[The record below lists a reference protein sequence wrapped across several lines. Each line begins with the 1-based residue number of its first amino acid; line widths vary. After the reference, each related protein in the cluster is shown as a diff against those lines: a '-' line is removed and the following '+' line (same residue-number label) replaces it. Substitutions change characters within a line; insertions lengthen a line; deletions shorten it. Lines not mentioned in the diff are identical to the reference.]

1 MWFNLLNE
9 FKDKPDNQWKSDL
22 IQNKYLR
29 YDFLCKNIEITIY
42 WINSDQSKLTYQST
56 YRVITPW

>member
-9 FKDKPDNQWKSDL
+9 FKDKPDNQWQSDL

-56 YRVITPW
+56 YQVIIPW